1 MIKTEKAMAS
11 GHVPRGDLHAVPA
24 YAILVDVDAE
34 ARALDAVGVTFIGAD
49 RLRGHVLGEPTMRQ
63 RQPPGDVGDDGGDVQ
78 RCRAG
83 DAGFASLAGDIDAH
97 AEAVAQLAGLDHRP
111 DAAELDCLQ
120 ADAARGLALV
130 MAGDVGERMD
140 TFVGAD
146 CDLGRGRGDRRHAGE
161 IIGHNRL
168 LEESEAA
175 AFHRAHIGD
184 GLLGVIGGGDLEG
197 DLRDA
202 EKKKA
207 AGITAYKIKVGI
219 GTAANDAART
229 RAICKL
235 LGPGLLISADA
246 NQGYTTEQ
254 AIDYVRAVK
263 GCGLDF
269 FEQPVVA
276 DDLAGMAAVAAAAP
290 EIAIGA
296 DEGIH
301 SLADIARHHERKAAR
316 GVSLKAIKLGGIRAV
331 VEAGKL
337 CDSLGM
343 SVNISCKTGESS
355 IACAA
360 ALHVASVIPNIAWGL
375 TLTHSGLAEDVT
387 AHPIRTDKGHADSI
401 ERPGLGIDVDEDRVR
416 RHRVQIATRNVA

>member
-1 MIKTEKAMAS
+1 MLKPVIMAGEVVRRADNVLVRVEADNDFVGWGEAAS
-11 GHVPRGDLHAVPA
+11 APIMTGDTLESIVSAVHYLDPVLRGRD
-24 YAILVDVDAE
+24 
-34 ARALDAVGVTFIGAD
+34 GAD
-49 RLRGHVLGEPTMRQ
+49 IAGALAAM
-63 RQPPGDVGDDGGDVQ
+63 DGRMYGNHGAKAAIEIALHD
-78 RCRAG
+78 
-83 DAGFASLAGDIDAH
+83 LAG
-97 AEAVAQLAGLDHRP
+97 R
-111 DAAELDCLQ
+111 
-120 ADAARGLALV
+120 
-130 MAGDVGERMD
+130 
-140 TFVGAD
+140 
-146 CDLGRGRGDRRHAGE
+146 
-161 IIGHNRL
+161 
-168 LEESEAA
+168 
-175 AFHRAHIGD
+175 
-184 GLLGVIGGGDLEG
+184 
-197 DLRDA
+197 
-202 EKKKA
+202 A
-207 AGITAYKIKVGI
+207 AG
-219 GTAANDAART
+219 NDAART